1 MLQLLSLVHGE
12 SVGVPLLVVD
22 PVLLEVEHLDVANV
36 DIKARAKLEEERE
49 YSRAVS
55 SLHKQAELHQ
65 KI

>member
-12 SVGVPLLVVD
+12 SVGVPLLIVD

-49 YSRAVS
+49 YS
-55 SLHKQAELHQ
+55 
-65 KI
+65 